1 MRVWREMTNID
12 DLEPL
17 LQQLLGLVRKMI
29 LHSLY

>member
-1 MRVWREMTNID
+1 MRVWKETTNID

-17 LQQLLGLVRKMI
+17 LQQLFGLVRKMI